1 MNMDGK
7 VPSNGEA
14 QYDPHKVITQA
25 RMRYQSLLSRSLRIT
40 VPYNLT
46 LEAGDVIKTSLIKS
60 LSGNDGWLSG
70 YYIIKDLRHGIQMT
84 ESGIQCLTHLRLVRD
99 TPGDA

>member
-1 MNMDGK
+1 
-7 VPSNGEA
+7 
-14 QYDPHKVITQA
+14 
-25 RMRYQSLLSRSLRIT
+25 MRYSLLHSQLMSIQ
-40 VPYNLT
+40 VPCNIL

-60 LSGNDGWLSG
+60 LSGNDEWLSG
-70 YYIIKDLRHGIQMT
+70 YYIIKDLRHGIHFT